1 MCHWYSGLVM
11 ILKNLLLSTTI
22 PNVADRNPPKDALCE
37 RNIDREIWCRKVEF
51 TGLRTI
57 RTV

>member
-11 ILKNLLLSTTI
+11 ILRNLLLSTTI
-22 PNVADRNPPKDALCE
+22 PNVADRNLPKDALCE

-51 TGLRTI
+51 TG
-57 RTV
+57 